1 MRMIENILRVQ
12 IIILLL
18 LLIIPCELWAGEKK
32 RGRVTIDV
40 RCISAEELLLQIG
53 DQAGVSFSY
62 ESSLLNGIDSITFQ
76 ARNERL
82 RKSLRRLLDPLD
94 ISFIIRGNMVILKA
108 KLRRIGRSA
117 IIDESLNT
125 DSLIEADRLGEV
137 VVTASDIDRS
147 IVSGT
152 SMGSISLSQR
162 MVKTAPAI
170 LGEADILKTLQLTP
184 GVASGNEGM
193 SGMYV
198 RGGDLDG
205 NLFQIDGSPLYHVSH
220 IGGLFSAFNPEVIRG
235 VELMKAGFPARYG
248 GRLSSV
254 VDISTKEGNMR
265 EFHGSATIGL
275 ISGNL
280 AVEGPIIK
288 ERTSFQL
295 ALRRSWVDLLSAP
308 AMAIFNRMQKSD
320 GARTTFRYAFHDINL
335 KINHRLDDRGGL
347 FFSLYNGNDFMK
359 AGYREFPEVGSD
371 LIFNDGFLS
380 KLRWGTVMATLG
392 WTRAFNDRLFGKVT
406 ANVSRYGSKI
416 KLRKESS
423 VGDDL
428 TDDCSEIFIDRNNYT
443 SILDMCLRSLFYYRP
458 NASHHI
464 RFGADLISHRFRPEL
479 TKSRRS
485 RDDELY
491 QQGNSMLYTNDLLW
505 GHESSLFIEDEWSL
519 SRRFSINAGLRLS
532 LFHVDGKSYCMLE
545 PRLSARWSP
554 IGSLAVKGSYTRMAQ
569 YVHMLESS
577 YASLPTDAWMP
588 VTRKLKPLRSDQLSL
603 GIYQEL
609 PAGYD
614 LSVEGYY
621 KWMDNL
627 LDYKDGY
634 TFMPGASN
642 WEECLSRGEGRA
654 YGVELMARKRMG
666 AFTGWVSYALS
677 WSDRCFD
684 DIDNGRRFPAKYDN
698 RHRLNIVATHK
709 LYERVELTAAW
720 SFSSG
725 NWMTLSLE
733 NYMQAPSINNG
744 DEITDW
750 RDYFYE
756 NDIHYYTKRNNYKLP
771 SCHRLDLGINIY
783 RPKRNGRMGIW
794 SISIYNVYCRMN
806 PYMVYKDY
814 TFHKVNQI
822 DQGNLMTSTLPTFK
836 SIGVMPII
844 PSISYTY
851 KF

>member
-1 MRMIENILRVQ
+1 MRRRVNILRVPFL
-12 IIILLL
+12 IMPL
-18 LLIIPCELWAGEKK
+18 LLIVPGVLWADGG
-32 RGRVTIDV
+32 RGRVTIDAK
-40 RCISAEELLLQIG
+40 CIAVDELLRQIG
-53 DQAGVSFSY
+53 EQASVSFSY
-62 ESSLLNGIDSITFQ
+62 ESSLLKGKKNISFHAND
-76 ARNERL
+76 ERL
-82 RKSLRRLLDPLD
+82 RKSLRRLLSPLD
-94 ISFIIRGNMVILKA
+94 ISFKIRGSVVILKA
-108 KLRRIGRSA
+108 KPKRIGRIA
-117 IIDESLNT
+117 IVDESLKP
-125 DSLIEADRLGEV
+125 DSLIEAERLGEV
-137 VVTASDIDRS
+137 VVTASDMDRS
-147 IVSGT
+147 IVGST

-162 MVKTAPAI
+162 IVKSAPTI

-184 GVASGNEGM
+184 GVASGSEGM

-254 VDISTKEGNMR
+254 VDISTKEGDMS

-295 ALRRSWVDLLSAP
+295 GLRRSWVDLLSAP

-320 GARTTFRYAFHDINL
+320 GARTTFRYAFHDLNL

-347 FFSLYNGNDFMK
+347 FLSLYNGNDFMK
-359 AGYREFPEVGSD
+359 AGYREFPVPGENLVY
-371 LIFNDGFLS
+371 NDGFLS

-392 WTRAFNDRLFGKVT
+392 WTRTFNDRLFGRVT

-428 TDDCSEIFIDRNNYT
+428 TDDYSDIFIDRNNYT
-443 SILDMCLRSLFYYRP
+443 SILDMGVRSLFDYRP
-458 NASHHI
+458 TASHHI
-464 RFGADLISHRFRPEL
+464 HFGADLMSHRFRPEL
-479 TKSRRS
+479 IKSRQS

-505 GHESSLFIEDEWSL
+505 GYESSLFVEDEWSL
-519 SRRFSINAGLRLS
+519 GRRFSINGGLRLS
-532 LFHVDGKSYCMLE
+532 LFHVEGKSYSMLE
-545 PRLSARWSP
+545 PRLSVRWSP
-554 IGSLAVKGSYTRMAQ
+554 VESLAIKGSYTRMAQ

-588 VTRKLKPLRSDQLSL
+588 VTNHLKPLRSDQLSL

-634 TFMPGASN
+634 SFMPGTYS
-642 WEECLSRGEGRA
+642 WEERLARGDGRA
-654 YGVELMARKRMG
+654 YGVELMARKRIG
-666 AFTGWVSYALS
+666 AFSGWIGYTLS
-677 WSDRCFD
+677 WSDRRFN

-709 LYERVELTAAW
+709 LSERVELTAAW

-733 NYMQAPSINNG
+733 NYLQTPSINNR

-750 RDYFYE
+750 EDYFYE

-814 TFHKVNQI
+814 AFHKMNQI
-822 DQGNLMTSTLPTFK
+822 DQNYLMTGALPTFK